1 MAKSQKDRLV
11 VFETPLGTDKLNAVR
26 FDASEGLSELF
37 DFRVEAISEDAVS
50 LDSIIG
56 KSCTVSVLNK
66 KGKARYFNG
75 LAVEANWLGQQ
86 SNGQAYEIVLR
97 PGFWLLT
104 RTSDCRI
111 FHEKTAVDIIKEVL
125 GECSAITIKDSLS
138 ESYATREYCVQFNE
152 TDFAFVSRLME
163 EEGIYYYFEHENGSH
178 KMVLADAK
186 SSHSKVKE
194 LDSLVYATM
203 FLSSR
208 TDDDCLFNVSLLR
221 SLRTGKYTLN
231 DYNYLQPNASMVAE
245 QESSGSYSNANQE
258 LYFYPGKYVNKS
270 DGERLAKVRVQE
282 EQAQD
287 ERRQATGDS
296 PLIYPGGL
304 ATLSKHPQSS
314 ENGEYL
320 IIQAR
325 HSYEGGS
332 YGSGGAQVG
341 GDAPYRGV
349 YEMAPAD
356 RPFRAPCITP
366 RPKVLG
372 PQTARV
378 VGKQG
383 EEIDVDEHGR
393 ILVHFFWDRKKA
405 YSRRVRVAQ
414 TWADK
419 TFGAVWIPRI
429 GQEVVVEYLDGEPDL
444 PLVTGCVYNGEN
456 TLPLDFPGDKN
467 ISGLKTNSTKGGNGS
482 NEFWFDDTK
491 DSELVTMHAE
501 KDLNVT
507 VENTEKR
514 TIGEEFKTKQ
524 GKYSRETTLLNG
536 DEDVILKEGHNNVTL
551 DKGDQNFEIKQGDQT
566 FKINQGDQTFKI
578 NSGSQKVNAGKDV
591 KIDAGNSVTITAGTK
606 IQLKVG
612 SSSIEITPAGVK
624 IKGTGQ
630 VEINGGGMLK
640 QSAGIIKIN

>member
-1 MAKSQKDRLV
+1 
-11 VFETPLGTDKLNAVR
+11 TDKLNAVR

-37 DFRVEAISEDAVS
+37 DFRIEAIAEDPVK

-56 KSCTVSVLNK
+56 EGCTVTVLNK
-66 KGKARYFNG
+66 QGKKRNFHG
-75 LAVEANWLGQQ
+75 IAVEANWLGEQ
-86 SNGQAYEIVLR
+86 SNGQSYEVVLK

-111 FHEKTAVDIIKEVL
+111 FHDKTAVDIIKEVL
-125 GECSAITIKDSLS
+125 GECNAITLTDKLS

-152 TDFAFVSRLME
+152 TDYSFVCRLME
-163 EEGIYYYFEHENGSH
+163 EEGMYYYFEHEQGSH

-186 SSHSKVKE
+186 SSHSKVKD
-194 LDSLVYATM
+194 LDSLVYATR
-203 FLSSR
+203 FLSSN
-208 TDDDCLFNVSLLR
+208 TEQDCLFNVTLLR
-221 SLRTGKYTLN
+221 SLQTGKYALN
-231 DYNYLQPNASMVAE
+231 DYKYLKPNASMLAE
-245 QESSGSYSNANQE
+245 EESSGKYANGTLEQ
-258 LYFYPGKYVNKS
+258 YFYPGKYVEKS
-270 DGERLAKVRVQE
+270 DGERLAKVRVEE

-304 ATLSKHPQSS
+304 ATLSKHPQSG
-314 ENGEYL
+314 ENQEYL
-320 IIQAR
+320 VIQAR

-332 YGSGGAQVG
+332 YASGGAQSG

-356 RPFRAPCITP
+356 RPFRAPSITP

-456 TLPLDFPGDKN
+456 TLPLDLPGDKN
-467 ISGLKTNSTKGGNGS
+467 ISGLKTNSTKGGGGS

-491 DSELVTMHAE
+491 SKELINMHAE
-501 KDLNVT
+501 KDLEVF

-514 TIGEEFKTKQ
+514 TIGDEFKTKK
-524 GKYSRETTLLNG
+524 GKFSRETTLLNG
-536 DEDVILKEGHNNVTL
+536 DEDVILKEGDNNVTI
-551 DKGDQNFEIKQGDQT
+551 DKGDQTFSIKKGDQA
-566 FKINQGDQTFKI
+566 FKINA
-578 NSGSQKVNAGKDV
+578 GSQKTTAGKDV
-591 KIDAGNSVTITAGTK
+591 KIDAGSNVTITAGTN
-606 IQLKVG
+606 ITLKVG
-612 SSSIEITPAGVK
+612 GSSIEITNSGVK
-624 IKGTGQ
+624 IKGTATIDANAGAK
-630 VEINGGGMLK
+630 MTLK
-640 QSAGIIKIN
+640 GGIININ